1 MARYLFKRK
10 KKTDNFLSFW
20 LLAMVFLVPAI
31 VLEHVEAEEPQ
42 TSGLHAENIL
52 VQGKSLDIYWWQ
64 GLRLFNG

>member
-20 LLAMVFLVPAI
+20 LLAMVFIVPAI

-52 VQGKSLDIYWWQ
+52 V
-64 GLRLFNG
+64 